1 MKKIISILM
10 PILAIFFLVGGT
22 YYYLTSGNKNFKEEH
37 SKYISLIND
46 SHDFNSGLK
55 GLETL
60 TTEKAKET
68 LRNIDNDIDIA
79 TELVKVDKALNNAN
93 LETAHNHLKQ
103 AKKLDTNHI
112 FSIGISYLEDQLDY
126 YDDALIEILKLDST
140 SPNYADQVKTI
151 LAKYDFKYNALKEKL
166 LNSETSELEQDHKTN
181 VTKKEETKKELGD
194 KEDSKKEKTSE
205 NKGNSTG
212 KHTAT
217 DSKKT
222 SSIPNTKNHPQ
233 IIGQQVPETYNTI
246 RYTQEGATSRSIIE
260 NELKGDISNFT
271 NEEIDAAIASY
282 NAKKDSKL
290 PSLVFYIL
298 LDSKNKIK
306 LS

>member
-79 TELVKVDKALNNAN
+79 TELVKVDEALNNAN

-103 AKKLDTNHI
+103 AKKVDTNHI
-112 FSIGISYLEDQLDY
+112 FSKGISYLENQLDY
-126 YDDALIEILKLDST
+126 YDDALVEILKLDST

-246 RYTQEGATSRSIIE
+246 RYTQEGTTSRSIIE

-282 NAKKDSKL
+282 NAK
-290 PSLVFYIL
+290 
-298 LDSKNKIK
+298 NQG
-306 LS
+306 

>member
-79 TELVKVDKALNNAN
+79 TELVKVDEALNNAN
-93 LETAHNHLKQ
+93 LETAHEHLKQ
-103 AKKLDTNHI
+103 ATKVDTKYI
-112 FSIGISYLEDQLDY
+112 FSKGISYLENQLDY
-126 YDDALIEILKLDST
+126 YDDALVEILKLDST

-205 NKGNSTG
+205 NKGNSNG

-246 RYTQEGATSRSIIE
+246 RYTQEGTTSRSIIE

-282 NAKKDSKL
+282 NAK
-290 PSLVFYIL
+290 
-298 LDSKNKIK
+298 NQG
-306 LS
+306 

>member
-22 YYYLTSGNKNFKEEH
+22 YYYLTSENKNFKEEH

-68 LRNIDNDIDIA
+68 LKNIDNEINIA
-79 TELVKVDKALNNAN
+79 SELVKIDTALNNAN
-93 LETAHNHLKQ
+93 IEEAHNHLKH
-103 AKKLDTNHI
+103 AKKLNTGHTFNKAI
-112 FSIGISYLEDQLDY
+112 TYLEEQLEN
-126 YDDALIEILKLDST
+126 YDNALIEILKLDST

-151 LAKYDFKYNALKEKL
+151 LAKYEFKYSALKDKL

-181 VTKKEETKKELGD
+181 VTKKEEEKKELSN
-194 KEDSKKEKTSE
+194 KEDSKKEKSSE
-205 NKGNSTG
+205 NKGSTTG
-212 KHTAT
+212 KQTSA

-222 SSIPNTKNHPQ
+222 SSIPNTKIHPQ

-282 NAKKDSKL
+282 NAK
-290 PSLVFYIL
+290 
-298 LDSKNKIK
+298 NQG
-306 LS
+306 

>member
-60 TTEKAKET
+60 TTEKAK
-68 LRNIDNDIDIA
+68 DIDIA
-79 TELVKVDKALNNAN
+79 TELVKVDEALNNAN
-93 LETAHNHLKQ
+93 LETAYNHLKQ

-112 FSIGISYLEDQLDY
+112 FSKGISYLEDQLDY

-140 SPNYADQVKTI
+140 LPNYADQVKTI

-166 LNSETSELEQDHKTN
+166 LNSEISELEQDHKTN
-181 VTKKEETKKELGD
+181 VIKKEETKKELGD

-205 NKGNSTG
+205 NKGNSSG

-282 NAKKDSKL
+282 NAK
-290 PSLVFYIL
+290 
-298 LDSKNKIK
+298 NQG
-306 LS
+306 

>member
-79 TELVKVDKALNNAN
+79 TELVKVDEALNNAS
-93 LETAHNHLKQ
+93 LEMAHDHLKQ
-103 AKKLDTNHI
+103 AKKLDTSHI
-112 FSIGISYLEDQLDY
+112 FSKGISYLEDQLDY
-126 YDDALIEILKLDST
+126 YDNALIEILELDST

-194 KEDSKKEKTSE
+194 KEDSKKDKTSE
-205 NKGNSTG
+205 NKGNGTG
-212 KHTAT
+212 KHTTT

-282 NAKKDSKL
+282 NAK
-290 PSLVFYIL
+290 
-298 LDSKNKIK
+298 NQG
-306 LS
+306 

>member
-79 TELVKVDKALNNAN
+79 TELVKVDEALNNAN
-93 LETAHNHLKQ
+93 LETAHDHLKQ
-103 AKKLDTNHI
+103 AKKLDTSHI
-112 FSIGISYLEDQLDY
+112 FSKGISYLEDQLDN
-126 YDDALIEILKLDST
+126 YDNALIEILKLDST

-151 LAKYDFKYNALKEKL
+151 LAKYEFKYNALKEKL
-166 LNSETSELEQDHKTN
+166 LNSEISALEQDHKTN

-205 NKGNSTG
+205 NKGNRNG

-282 NAKKDSKL
+282 NAK
-290 PSLVFYIL
+290 
-298 LDSKNKIK
+298 NQG
-306 LS
+306 

>member
-10 PILAIFFLVGGT
+10 PVLAIFFLVGGT

-79 TELVKVDKALNNAN
+79 TELVKVDEALNNAN
-93 LETAHNHLKQ
+93 LETAHDHLKQ
-103 AKKLDTNHI
+103 AKKLDTSHI
-112 FSIGISYLEDQLDY
+112 FSKGISYLEDQLDY
-126 YDDALIEILKLDST
+126 YDNALIEILKLDST

-194 KEDSKKEKTSE
+194 KEDSKKEKSSE
-205 NKGNSTG
+205 NKGNSSG
-212 KHTAT
+212 KHNAT

-222 SSIPNTKNHPQ
+222 SSIPNTKNNPQ

-282 NAKKDSKL
+282 NAK
-290 PSLVFYIL
+290 
-298 LDSKNKIK
+298 NQG
-306 LS
+306 

>member
-22 YYYLTSGNKNFKEEH
+22 YYYLNAGNKNFKEEH

-46 SHDFNSGLK
+46 SHDFKSGLT

-68 LRNIDNDIDIA
+68 LKNIDNEITIA
-79 TELVKVDKALNNAN
+79 SELLKIHNALNDTDI
-93 LETAHNHLKQ
+93 ETAHDYLKK
-103 AKKLDTNHI
+103 AKKLDNNHT
-112 FSIGISYLEDQLDY
+112 FSKAISYLDEQLEN
-126 YDDALIEILKLDST
+126 YDKALTEILELDIT

-181 VTKKEETKKELGD
+181 VTKKEETKKDLGD

-205 NKGNSTG
+205 NKGNSNG

-282 NAKKDSKL
+282 NAK
-290 PSLVFYIL
+290 
-298 LDSKNKIK
+298 NQG
-306 LS
+306 

>member
-79 TELVKVDKALNNAN
+79 TELVKVDEALNNAN
-93 LETAHNHLKQ
+93 LETAYNHLKQ
-103 AKKLDTNHI
+103 AKKL
-112 FSIGISYLEDQLDY
+112 
-126 YDDALIEILKLDST
+126 DDALIEILKLDST
-140 SPNYADQVKTI
+140 LPNYADQVKTI

-166 LNSETSELEQDHKTN
+166 LNSEISELEQDHKTN
-181 VTKKEETKKELGD
+181 VIKKEETKKELGD

-205 NKGNSTG
+205 NKGNSSG

-282 NAKKDSKL
+282 NAK
-290 PSLVFYIL
+290 
-298 LDSKNKIK
+298 NQG
-306 LS
+306 